1 LSAVGVS
8 SQPLTV
14 DQPSARE
21 KSLPDI
27 DLLKNLEL
35 YRTCSLWAIRI
46 KAVRGNASIGQTAVA
61 GEVIYVVYGAIA
73 AALFFDFVNGFHDA
87 ANSIAT
93 VVGTRVLRPLQAVS
107 IAATANFIGPFIFGT
122 AVAATVGKGIITPEF
137 STLYVIFAGLIGAI
151 VWDLITWWFG
161 LPSSSSHALIGGLV
175 GSALIAGGLE
185 GIVFSGI
192 EKVLTFMVVS
202 PAIGFVIAA
211 GFTVA
216 IMLAFRRTPSAKVNR
231 AFGKLQ
237 VVSSAFFSLTH
248 GANDGQK
255 TMGVIT
261 ALLIAGGLL
270 DAKEFTVPLWVIL
283 SAAAAIALGTFFGG
297 WRIVKTMAFRLTNLK
312 PFQGFAAE
320 TGGGAILTSMAW
332 LGIPV
337 STTHAI
343 SGAIMGTGSTK
354 RLSAVRWGLGK
365 RIVYAWIITIPASA
379 GIAAGVLLLMNAIG
393 LR

>member
-1 LSAVGVS
+1 MA
-8 SQPLTV
+8 
-14 DQPSARE
+14 E
-21 KSLPDI
+21 
-27 DLLKNLEL
+27 EL
-35 YRTCSLWAIRI
+35 
-46 KAVRGNASIGQTAVA
+46 
-61 GEVIYVVYGAIA
+61 IYVVYGAIA

-107 IAATANFIGPFIFGT
+107 IAATANFAGPFVFGT
-122 AVAATVGKGIITPEF
+122 AVAATVGKGIIQPEF

-175 GSALIAGGLE
+175 GSALIAGGLN
-185 GIVFSGI
+185 GIIFSGI
-192 EKVLTFMVVS
+192 ERVMIFMVVS
-202 PAIGFVIAA
+202 PSVGFAIAA
-211 GFTVA
+211 GFTIA
-216 IMLAFRRTPSAKVNR
+216 IMLAFRKTPSVKVNR

-261 ALLIAGGLL
+261 ALLIAGGFL
-270 DAKEFTVPLWVIL
+270 DAKEFVVPLWVII

-312 PFQGFAAE
+312 PYQGFAAE
-320 TGGGAILTSMAW
+320 TGGGVILTSMAW

-393 LR
+393 IR